1 MKDKI
6 KNPFE
11 TLKKQYKAKKS
22 AFIEKR
28 RVAKEEKRKNSSL
41 EKEVQ
46 AIDVNLIPRPYN
58 DPKKTGNLKVRDFS
72 SWERW
77 KNILVGF
84 VAVIAFFLIWWLAT
98 VIDPSL
104 TSMISSPAL
113 VWESFYTYG
122 IANSFLW
129 VHLGWSL
136 SRILVGYAIATVT
149 SIIVAFLMAWYKPIH
164 AIIDPFIQFLR
175 CIPPLAYITI
185 VIVVLG
191 TGEESKYFVIWLACF
206 LSMTVTI
213 YQGIRN
219 VDLTLIKASYTF
231 GAKDRNLF
239 IDVMMPSS
247 FPFILTA
254 MRLGVG
260 IALTTLIAAELT
272 GGSLGFGAFVNN
284 QMGTLNVNN
293 AIMGVFVIGIVGIIF
308 DKVLLLV
315 EKRLTRWK

>member
-1 MKDKI
+1 MNEK
-6 KNPFE
+6 KNPFTTFFKE
-11 TLKKQYKAKKS
+11 IQDKKNEFLKQRR
-22 AFIEKR
+22 EK
-28 RVAKEEKRKNSSL
+28 KEEKRLNSAF
-41 EKEVQ
+41 EKEVE
-46 AIDVNLIPRPYN
+46 AIDVNAIPRPYN
-58 DPKKTGNLKVRDFS
+58 NPNKTGNVKIRDFS
-72 SWERW
+72 PWDKW
-77 KNILVGF
+77 KNILVGLI
-84 VAVIAFFLIWWLAT
+84 AVVAFFILWRVVTT
-98 VIDPSL
+98 VDPTL
-104 TSMISSPAL
+104 TSMVSSPAL
-113 VWESFYTYG
+113 VWEAFVKYG
-122 IANSFLW
+122 IESNFLW
-129 VHLGWSL
+129 LHLGWSL

-149 SIIVAFLMAWYKPIH
+149 SIIVAFLMAWYKPIR
-164 AIIDPFIQFLR
+164 AIVDPFIQFLR

-185 VIVVLG
+185 VIVILG
-191 TGEESKYFVIWLACF
+191 TGENSKYFVIWMACF

-231 GAKDRNLF
+231 GAKDINLF
-239 IDVMMPSS
+239 KDVMMPSS

-293 AIMGVFVIGIVGIIF
+293 AIMGVFVIGIVGIIM
-308 DKVLLLV
+308 DKILLLV